1 MPNLDEPGLAR
12 ALRRGDEAALA
23 AFCATYLDS
32 VFGFIYYR
40 VGGDRQV
47 AEDIAQETFLAAFE
61 ALERYDGRANLST
74 WLCGIARHKVG
85 DHYRRRQRLEQAR
98 LALERLPD
106 LAAEPTDRLE
116 RDELRQRVLATLRSL
131 PAHYQEVLT
140 LKYLDRLSGRQLAHH
155 LGLSEDA
162 AESLVGR
169 ARGAFRRAFRQ
180 QDVGVTK
187 EHGYGP
193 ARHG

>member
-1 MPNLDEPGLAR
+1 VQRTSGDEGELVR
-12 ALRRGDEAALA
+12 ALRRGDKAALA
-23 AFCATYLDS
+23 AFCAIYLDP
-32 VFGFIYYR
+32 VYGFIYYR
-40 VGGDRQV
+40 VASDRQS

-61 ALERYDGRANLST
+61 ALERYDGRATLTT

-106 LAAEPTDRLE
+106 LAAEPTERLE
-116 RDELRQRVLATLRSL
+116 REELRERVLATLHNL
-131 PAHYQEVLT
+131 PPHYQQVLT
-140 LKYLDRLSGRQLAHH
+140 LKYLDRLSGRQLADH

-162 AESLVGR
+162 AESLLAR

-180 QDVGVTK
+180 QDSDVRK
-187 EHGYGP
+187 EQHYGP
-193 ARHG
+193 A